1 MFSNSHGASLKDHE
15 KESSL
20 KLKGIVASNPSL
32 SFAENLSQRKI
43 DSRGSSWSL
52 VWSTRSSPSS
62 QELFARV
69 RNASSRWAVS
79 VETLPLWGFGLSS
92 WDCMAKGSRKSAQ
105 FSAEVRWFLLP
116 TGVNQKRLAE
126 RRRHPVPSNRVGKR
140 MWVST
145 RIHPLGVE
153 SQKPRYTPS

>member
-1 MFSNSHGASLKDHE
+1 MQTEKSELHIFSNSHGASLKDHE

-92 WDCMAKGSRKSAQ
+92 WECMAKGSRKSAQ
-105 FSAEVRWFLLP
+105 FSAEVRWFLCPLGSIRRGSLRGDVIRCLP
-116 TGVNQKRLAE
+116 IV
-126 RRRHPVPSNRVGKR
+126 
-140 MWVST
+140 WVSECGYLHGST
-145 RIHPLGVE
+145 R
-153 SQKPRYTPS
+153 